1 MEETPLSNECSQQ
14 VAELYRA
21 QKINHGTAD
30 DNEDDD

>member
-1 MEETPLSNECSQQ
+1 MEETSLSNKCDQQ
-14 VAELYRA
+14 IAELYQA